1 MERITKISVKVI
13 IEKSEHTNRKKIVD
27 AIKKAIENLRTK
39 DVTLIEVKE
48 TK

>member
-1 MERITKISVKVI
+1 MRFTVKVI
-13 IEKSEHTNRKKIVD
+13 IDRSEHMNNKKIV
-27 AIKKAIENLRTK
+27 KAIENLRTK

>member
-1 MERITKISVKVI
+1 MRFAVKLI
-13 IEKSEHTNRKKIVD
+13 IDRAEHMKKKKIV
-27 AIKKAIENLRTK
+27 KSIENLRTK

>member
-1 MERITKISVKVI
+1 MRFTVKVI
-13 IEKSEHTNRKKIVD
+13 IDRSEHLNKKKIVD
-27 AIKKAIENLRTK
+27 ALEKAIESLRSK